1 MPKNLIATD
10 LAVEALRIQTD
21 EAGAVTALI
30 ATVNV
35 AYSDTRA
42 REEFDLWA
50 VLTTTQRS
58 NFQKVHD
65 VLGQSLQDTYLA

>member
-21 EAGAVTALI
+21 EAGAVTGLT

-35 AYSDTRA
+35 AYNNTRA

-50 VLTTTQRS
+50 VLTATQRS
-58 NFQKVHD
+58 NFQKLHD
-65 VLGQSLQDTYLA
+65 VLSQSLQNTYLA

>member
-21 EAGAVTALI
+21 EAGAVTALT

-42 REEFDLWA
+42 REEFDLWP
-50 VLTTTQRS
+50 VLTATQRS
-58 NFQKVHD
+58 NFQKIHD
-65 VLGQSLQDTYLA
+65 VLSQSLQDTYLA